1 MEEIIKI
8 WKTSREKYSAMLEG
22 YSLEQLNRIPE
33 GFSNN
38 LIWNIGHIVVA
49 QQGLVYKSS
58 NVPMHISEELYDK
71 YKSGT
76 KPDGHA
82 MEADREELRAVITS
96 LIAKTEEDLAS
107 GIFKTFN
114 ERTTGTGFHLGN
126 LRDALAFNNYHEG
139 IHLGIAMSIRKFV

>member
-1 MEEIIKI
+1 MEEIITI
-8 WKTSREKYSAMLEG
+8 WKTSREKYAALLEG

-49 QQGLVYKSS
+49 QQGLVYKGS
-58 NVPMHISEELYDK
+58 NLPMHISEALFDK

-76 KPDGHA
+76 KPDGQA
-82 MEADREELRAVITS
+82 TEADREELRELIVS
-96 LIAKTEEDLAS
+96 LIAKTEEDLAND
-107 GIFKTFN
+107 IFKTYN
-114 ERTTGTGFHLGN
+114 ERTTGTGFHLAN
-126 LRDALAFNNYHEG
+126 LKDALAFNNYHEG

>member
-1 MEEIIKI
+1 MEALIKL
-8 WKTSREKYSAMLEG
+8 WKTSRAKYLEFLEKYT
-22 YSLEQLNRIPE
+22 LEQLNKVPE

-58 NVPMHISEELYDK
+58 EVEWHISMELYDR

-76 KPDGHA
+76 RPERDVTQAEIDELKHLLIA
-82 MEADREELRAVITS
+82 LIAQTEAD
-96 LIAKTEEDLAS
+96 LAA
-107 GIFKTFN
+107 GKFTKFN

-126 LRDALAFNNYHEG
+126 LQDALHFNNYHEA
-139 IHLGIAMSIRKFV
+139 IHLGIMMGIRRFV

>member
-8 WKTSREKYSAMLEG
+8 WKTSREKYSGILAG
-22 YSLEQLNRIPE
+22 YSLEQLNHIPE

-58 NVPMHISEELYDK
+58 DVPMHISDELYDK

-76 KPDGHA
+76 KPDGKA
-82 MEADREELRAVITS
+82 TEADRAELRELLTSVIAQT
-96 LIAKTEEDLAS
+96 KQDLS
-107 GIFKTFN
+107 NGIFKTFH

-126 LRDALAFNNYHEG
+126 LTDALAFNNYHEG
-139 IHLGIAMSIRKFV
+139 IHLGYMMAMRKLI

>member
-8 WKTSREKYSAMLEG
+8 WKTSREKFAALLEG
-22 YSLEQLNRIPE
+22 YSMEQLNFIPE

-49 QQGLVYKSS
+49 QQGLVYKGSDT
-58 NVPMHISEELYDK
+58 PMHISEELFDK

-76 KPDGHA
+76 KPDGNA
-82 MEADREELRAVITS
+82 TESDRAELRGLLTS
-96 LIAKTEEDLAS
+96 LIAKTEEDLS
-107 GIFKTFN
+107 NGIFKTYH
-114 ERTTGTGFHLGN
+114 ERTTGTGFHLAN
-126 LRDALAFNNYHEG
+126 LQDALAFNNYHEG